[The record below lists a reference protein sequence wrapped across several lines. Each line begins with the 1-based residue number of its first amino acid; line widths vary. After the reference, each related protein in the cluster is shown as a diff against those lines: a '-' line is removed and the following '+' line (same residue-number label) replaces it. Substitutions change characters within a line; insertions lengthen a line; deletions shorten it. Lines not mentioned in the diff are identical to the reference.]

1 MRKVNPEYAKAIMA
15 IANRAPYLK
24 LLGMKICELDYGYC
38 RVETQINDSL
48 NNPFASVHGGVFSSI
63 LDTATFWALYCC
75 IGEEDGITTL
85 DLQVNNLAAAASGKI
100 IAEGRL
106 IRMGRTIGL
115 AEGTLK
121 DENGR
126 QYIIKGMAFGNKVWD
141 NPAEPPVN
149 KHHTEESY
157 EELADLGFNSVRFYL
172 NYSLFENDAS
182 PYEYKESGFKW
193 LDQNIE
199 WAEKYGIRLV
209 LNMHYPQGG
218 YQSQGN
224 GDELWTDTENQNR
237 LIALWT
243 EIARRYS
250 DNPSVLGYGIVNEP
264 VVSAKDY
271 EDPLEKWRE
280 LAQDIT
286 DSIRT
291 VDDNHLIFV
300 ERMCAAEDT
309 ATGNLQWENFNN
321 DNNFIKIN
329 GDDIVYEFHYYDY
342 HPFTHQGFDWAGTQG
357 YDLTYPDESIA
368 ISTSGSSWEAATFD
382 GDSADLKSEEWQ
394 YLESSLMT
402 ITEDN
407 QKLLNLVFQ
416 AQNLG
421 NNGIAYADNLKIDE
435 YDENGKFV
443 KTVYSEDFKNG
454 NIFSFWSENNTGSG
468 GKANIGYDD
477 NASLCISG
485 TTSDASFGRNNLLAV
500 KGHSYKASGYFKV
513 ENAGQ
518 SAVVRPRV
526 DVWSADEVSAFNKDF
541 LEKSILN
548 NIRFSIDNNVP
559 VYCGEFGAGVN
570 CFKNDRGGDRWVSD
584 VIDVF
589 IENDISFNYHTYHE
603 TGFGLYTDWN
613 DLPTTLNEVLYELF
627 KVKLTGIRSP

>member
-1 MRKVNPEYAKAIMA
+1 MKFFRSLKYAVTAAAVCLLCFSGRSEYVFAVSSIDIENDLNGDGAVDIND
-15 IANRAPYLK
+15 IELLSEF
-24 LLGMKICELDYGYC
+24 LLGKHTDAVVGADTNHDGDINVFDLIKLKRIINNSGGY
-38 RVETQINDSL
+38 TGFI
-48 NNPFASVHGGVFSSI
+48 
-63 LDTATFWALYCC
+63 TA
-75 IGEEDGITTL
+75 DGRI
-85 DLQVNNLAAAASGKI
+85 
-100 IAEGRL
+100 
-106 IRMGRTIGL
+106 
-115 AEGTLK
+115 LK

-182 PYEYKESGFKW
+182 PYKYKESGFKW

-421 NNGIAYADNLKIDE
+421 NDGIAYADNLKIDE

-454 NIFSFWSENNTGSG
+454 NMFSFWSENNTGSG

>member
-1 MRKVNPEYAKAIMA
+1 MKFFRSLKYAVTAAAVCLLCFSGRSEYVFAVSSIDIENDLNGDGAVDIND
-15 IANRAPYLK
+15 IELLSEF
-24 LLGMKICELDYGYC
+24 LLGKQTDAVVGADTNHDGDINVFDLIKLKRIINNSGGY
-38 RVETQINDSL
+38 TGFI
-48 NNPFASVHGGVFSSI
+48 
-63 LDTATFWALYCC
+63 TA
-75 IGEEDGITTL
+75 DGRI
-85 DLQVNNLAAAASGKI
+85 
-100 IAEGRL
+100 
-106 IRMGRTIGL
+106 
-115 AEGTLK
+115 LK

-250 DNPSVLGYGIVNEP
+250 DNPSVMGYGIVNEP

-321 DNNFIKIN
+321 DNNFIKIC
-329 GDDIVYEFHYYDY
+329 
-342 HPFTHQGFDWAGTQG
+342 
-357 YDLTYPDESIA
+357 SI
-368 ISTSGSSWEAATFD
+368 
-382 GDSADLKSEEWQ
+382 
-394 YLESSLMT
+394 
-402 ITEDN
+402 
-407 QKLLNLVFQ
+407 
-416 AQNLG
+416 
-421 NNGIAYADNLKIDE
+421 
-435 YDENGKFV
+435 
-443 KTVYSEDFKNG
+443 
-454 NIFSFWSENNTGSG
+454 
-468 GKANIGYDD
+468 
-477 NASLCISG
+477 
-485 TTSDASFGRNNLLAV
+485 
-500 KGHSYKASGYFKV
+500 
-513 ENAGQ
+513 
-518 SAVVRPRV
+518 
-526 DVWSADEVSAFNKDF
+526 
-541 LEKSILN
+541 
-548 NIRFSIDNNVP
+548 
-559 VYCGEFGAGVN
+559 
-570 CFKNDRGGDRWVSD
+570 
-584 VIDVF
+584 
-589 IENDISFNYHTYHE
+589 
-603 TGFGLYTDWN
+603 
-613 DLPTTLNEVLYELF
+613 
-627 KVKLTGIRSP
+627 